1 MNDSVTDCMTSNR
14 EYLIIEPAHH
24 IKNKI
29 KRQFSQINRGNEIL
43 IDRTYLILCECIGRG
58 YFGRVYKGILNIAGN
73 ESEELAVK
81 RLENCKFF
89 KFK

>member
-1 MNDSVTDCMTSNR
+1 MNDSFTSIH
-14 EYLIIEPAHH
+14 EYLIIEPTYG
-24 IKNKI
+24 IKNRI
-29 KRQFSQINRGNEIL
+29 KREFSDINGGNEIL

-58 YFGRVYKGILNIAGN
+58 NFGSVYKGILNISGN
-73 ESEELAVK
+73 ESEEVAVK

>member
-1 MNDSVTDCMTSNR
+1 MNDCITSSQQ
-14 EYLIIEPAHH
+14 YLINEPTND

-29 KRQFSQINRGNEIL
+29 KREFFDINGGNEIL

-58 YFGRVYKGILNIAGN
+58 NFGSVYKGVLNMAGN

-81 RLENCKFF
+81 RLENCRFC
-89 KFK
+89 